1 MPYVAGGPRAYEKY
15 MERQAK
21 AGPDGV
27 YREKTDKT
35 VKSAFWDDMIAL
47 LLGLMIIAAV
57 GYAALHYGE
66 KRLPNRQ
73 EV

>member
-1 MPYVAGGPRAYEKY
+1 

-57 GYAALHYGE
+57 GLVV
-66 KRLPNRQ
+66 KNSFSLQ
-73 EV
+73 CFQ